1 VVKREERIDCE
12 AYRRRNAVK
21 RCVNR
26 LQQWRGRHALREAG
40 DQLPGDGR
48 HRHTND
54 PARHMSTKTTN
65 TPLACAVD

>member
-26 LQQWRGRHALREAG
+26 LQQWRGRHALREAAANYRAMIIIATLMIRLG
-40 DQLPGDGR
+40 
-48 HRHTND
+48 T
-54 PARHMSTKTTN
+54 
-65 TPLACAVD
+65 